1 MSNDHGL
8 EMNLD
13 YILFDL
19 DNTLYP
25 ESSGIQAEIHRRMTL
40 QVAHHLGVALEEAEE
55 LKKHGYKTHGTTL
68 RWLQVEKGLTESK
81 IQSFLEE
88 VHPANPEQFLT
99 LDPKLDEMLSSLPV
113 PLAVLTNSPMLHAER
128 ILATLGIG
136 HRFTHVFDLVFNGL
150 EGKPHANAY
159 YRCLKVLDTSPERV
173 LFIDDVP
180 GYLDGFKRLG
190 GKTLLI
196 DEFGVHLSGDHP
208 KISQIYQ
215 LPSFL
220 YQNYL

>member
-1 MSNDHGL
+1 MK
-8 EMNLD
+8 LD
-13 YILFDL
+13 YLLFDL

-40 QVAHHLGVALEEAEE
+40 QVAEHLGVSLEEAEE

-68 RWLQVEKGLTESK
+68 RWLQVEKGLSESN
-81 IQSFLEE
+81 IQAFLED
-88 VHPANPEQFLT
+88 VHPKDPSQFLT
-99 LDPKLDEMLSSLPV
+99 FDPKLDEMLGALPL

-128 ILATLGIG
+128 ILATLGIAQ
-136 HRFTHVFDLVFNGL
+136 RFTHVFDLVFNEL

-159 YRCLKVLDTSPERV
+159 NRCLQVLGVIPSRV

-180 GYLDGFKRLG
+180 GYLDGFLDLQ

-196 DEFGVHLSGDHP
+196 DEFGVHQTSEHP
-208 KISQIYQ
+208 KISNIHQ

>member
-1 MSNDHGL
+1 MSKDHGL
-8 EMNLD
+8 EIHLD

-25 ESSGIQAEIHRRMTL
+25 ESSGIQTEIHRRMTI
-40 QVAHHLGVALEEAEE
+40 QVAKHLGVSLEKAEE
-55 LKKHGYKTHGTTL
+55 LKKYGYKTHGTTL
-68 RWLQVEKGLTESK
+68 RWLQVDHGLSEQN
-81 IQSFLEE
+81 IQWFLDE
-88 VHPANPEQFLT
+88 VHPSNPEQFLT
-99 LDPKLDEMLSSLPV
+99 PDPKLDLMLGSLPL
-113 PLAVLTNSPMLHAER
+113 PLAVLTNSPMSHAQR
-128 ILATLGIG
+128 ILTTLGINL
-136 HRFTHVFDLVFNGL
+136 RFTHVFDLTFNEL

-159 YRCLKVLDTSPERV
+159 RRCLEVLGTTPERV

-196 DEFGVHLSGDHP
+196 DEFGIHQATDHP
-208 KISQIYQ
+208 NISQIHD

-220 YQNYL
+220 YKNYL